1 MSPPVVLTIAG
12 SDSGGGA
19 GIQADLKTFAALG
32 AYGTSVITAITAQ
45 NTLGVTAI
53 HPVPIDIVAAQLD
66 AVLADFEVA
75 AVKVG
80 MIGDRA
86 VAELIRE
93 RGDRLANLVVDPV
106 LVATS
111 GARLG
116 AAASVA
122 PLLAYGK
129 SILTPNRAEAAA
141 LSGRPVETPE
151 DMVAAAMQLAAG
163 RNEGGQRDR
172 AGLHDGDGVRDGG
185 GLRDRGGARDE
196 RDLRDSGGARDERDL
211 RDGGGARDE
220 RDLRA
225 GGGARAV
232 VVTGSELAVD
242 VLWHDGETALLRGEP
257 VDTRNN
263 HGSGC
268 TFSAALAVR
277 LAFGDSVPEAVS
289 AAKKY
294 VTSALRGGRDWR
306 LGAGPGPLNHF
317 A

>member
-1 MSPPVVLTIAG
+1 MNPPVVLTIAG

-19 GIQADLKTFAALG
+19 GIQADLKTFAAMG

-45 NTLGVTAI
+45 NTRGVTAI
-53 HPVPIDIVAAQLD
+53 HPVPVDVVAAQLD
-66 AVLADFEVA
+66 AVLDDFEVA

-80 MIGDRA
+80 MIGERA

-93 RGDRLANLVVDPV
+93 RVAGLGRGRVAGLGRGRGARVVNLVVDPV

-116 AAASVA
+116 AAASVG
-122 PLLAYGK
+122 PLVAYES

-141 LSGRPVETPE
+141 LSGSPVETAE
-151 DMVAAAMQLAAG
+151 DMVSAAVRLA
-163 RNEGGQRDR
+163 D
-172 AGLHDGDGVRDGG
+172 
-185 GLRDRGGARDE
+185 
-196 RDLRDSGGARDERDL
+196 
-211 RDGGGARDE
+211 
-220 RDLRA
+220 
-225 GGGARAV
+225 GGARAV

-242 VLWHDGETALLRGEP
+242 VLRHDGETTLLRGEP
-257 VDTRNN
+257 VDTGNN

-268 TFSAALAVR
+268 TFSSALAVR
-277 LAFGDSVPEAVS
+277 LAFGDSVPAAVA

-294 VTSALRGGRDWR
+294 VTTALRGGRDWR

>member
-1 MSPPVVLTIAG
+1 VTPPVVLTIAG

-32 AYGTSVITAITAQ
+32 AYGTSVVTAITAQ

-53 HPVPIDIVAAQLD
+53 HPVPVEIVAAQLD
-66 AVLADFEVA
+66 AVLADFPVA

-86 VAELIRE
+86 VAEMLA
-93 RGDRLANLVVDPV
+93 DRAAQLPNLVVDPV

-111 GARLG
+111 GARLA

-122 PLLAYGK
+122 PLLAYK
-129 SILTPNRAEAAA
+129 CILTPNRQEAAA
-141 LSGRPVETPE
+141 LTESPCETAE
-151 DMVAAAMQLAAG
+151 EMMSAAVRLAAAG
-163 RNEGGQRDR
+163 P
-172 AGLHDGDGVRDGG
+172 
-185 GLRDRGGARDE
+185 
-196 RDLRDSGGARDERDL
+196 
-211 RDGGGARDE
+211 
-220 RDLRA
+220 
-225 GGGARAV
+225 RAV

-242 VLWHDGETALLRGEP
+242 VLCFGGETSVLRGEP
-257 VDTRNN
+257 VETTNN

-268 TFSAALAVR
+268 TFSSAVAVR
-277 LAFGDSVPEAVS
+277 LALGDDVPSAVL

-294 VTSALRGGRDWR
+294 VVTALSGGRSWR

>member
-1 MSPPVVLTIAG
+1 MNPPVVLTIAG

-19 GIQADLKTFAALG
+19 GIQADLKTFAAMG

-45 NTLGVTAI
+45 NTRGVTAI
-53 HPVPIDIVAAQLD
+53 HPVPVDVVAAQLD
-66 AVLADFEVA
+66 AVLDDFEVA

-80 MIGDRA
+80 MIGERA

-93 RGDRLANLVVDPV
+93 RVAGLGRGRGARVVNLVVDPV

-116 AAASVA
+116 AAASVG
-122 PLLAYGK
+122 PLVAYES

-141 LSGRPVETPE
+141 LSGSPVETAE
-151 DMVAAAMQLAAG
+151 DMVSAAVRLA
-163 RNEGGQRDR
+163 D
-172 AGLHDGDGVRDGG
+172 
-185 GLRDRGGARDE
+185 
-196 RDLRDSGGARDERDL
+196 
-211 RDGGGARDE
+211 
-220 RDLRA
+220 
-225 GGGARAV
+225 GGARAV

-242 VLWHDGETALLRGEP
+242 VLRHDGETTLLRGEP
-257 VDTRNN
+257 VDTGNN

-268 TFSAALAVR
+268 TFSSALAVR
-277 LAFGDSVPEAVS
+277 LAFGDSVPAAVA

-294 VTSALRGGRDWR
+294 VTTALRGGRDWR

>member
-1 MSPPVVLTIAG
+1 VLTIAG

-32 AYGTSVITAITAQ
+32 VYGVSVITAVTAQ

-53 HPVPIDIVAAQLD
+53 HPVPVEVVAAQLE
-66 AVLADFEVA
+66 AVLSDFPVA

-93 RGDRLANLVVDPV
+93 CGARRPLLVVDPV
-106 LVATS
+106 LVSTS
-111 GARLG
+111 GARLA

-122 PLLAYGK
+122 PLLAYEC
-129 SILTPNRAEAAA
+129 ILTPNRQEAAA
-141 LSGRPVETPE
+141 LVESPVETAE
-151 DMVAAAMQLAAG
+151 EMISAAVRLAGAG
-163 RNEGGQRDR
+163 P
-172 AGLHDGDGVRDGG
+172 
-185 GLRDRGGARDE
+185 
-196 RDLRDSGGARDERDL
+196 
-211 RDGGGARDE
+211 
-220 RDLRA
+220 
-225 GGGARAV
+225 RAV

-242 VLWHDGETALLRGEP
+242 VLRHDGVTSVLRGEP
-257 VDTRNN
+257 VDTFNN

-268 TFSAALAVR
+268 TFSSALAVR
-277 LAFGDSVPEAVS
+277 LALGDAVPEAVE

-294 VTSALRGGRDWR
+294 VTAALRGGREWR

>member
-1 MSPPVVLTIAG
+1 MNPPVVLTIAG

-32 AYGTSVITAITAQ
+32 AYGTSVVTAITAQ
-45 NTLGVTAI
+45 NTVGVTAI
-53 HPVPIDIVAAQLD
+53 HPVPIDVVAAQLD

-86 VAELIRE
+86 VAELIRA
-93 RGDRLANLVVDPV
+93 RGSRLPNLVVDPV

-116 AAASVA
+116 AAASVG
-122 PLLAYGK
+122 PLVAYAE

-141 LSGRPVETPE
+141 LGGSPVKTAEE
-151 DMVAAAMQLAAG
+151 MVSAAVRLA
-163 RNEGGQRDR
+163 D
-172 AGLHDGDGVRDGG
+172 
-185 GLRDRGGARDE
+185 
-196 RDLRDSGGARDERDL
+196 
-211 RDGGGARDE
+211 
-220 RDLRA
+220 
-225 GGGARAV
+225 GGARAV

-242 VLWHDGETALLRGEP
+242 VLRHDGETVLLRGEP

-268 TFSAALAVR
+268 TFSSALAVR

-294 VTSALRGGRDWR
+294 VTTALRGGRDWR